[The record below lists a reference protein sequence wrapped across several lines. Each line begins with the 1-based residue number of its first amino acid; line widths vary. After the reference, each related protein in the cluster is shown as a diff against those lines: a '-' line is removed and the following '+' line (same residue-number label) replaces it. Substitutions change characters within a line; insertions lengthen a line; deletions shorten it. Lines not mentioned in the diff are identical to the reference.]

1 MSFRNFVV
9 ADGAKETSFLP
20 KNPEE
25 VSYGVG
31 SPSVSVNNQEEDD
44 AKMIEP
50 LASLQLSKP
59 DKKSKPMVIEE
70 TSQLVE
76 NVAESDDPLSEDDQV
91 TIIGSSSGIA
101 DRVRNRKGTSAKP
114 VKPTPKRKLILPTPP
129 SRNTRQ
135 KGQIITKKAAEALD
149 EDIHGKYMCH

>member
-9 ADGAKETSFLP
+9 VDGAKETSFLP

-31 SPSVSVNNQEEDD
+31 SPSVSVNNQEDD
-44 AKMIEP
+44 AHMVEP
-50 LASLQLSKP
+50 IASLQPSKP
-59 DKKSKPMVIEE
+59 EKKVKPVIAEE

-101 DRVRNRKGTSAKP
+101 DRVRNRKGMSAKP

-135 KGQIITKKAAEALD
+135 KGQIVTKKAAEALD
-149 EDIHGKYMCH
+149 EDIHGKYICY

>member
-1 MSFRNFVV
+1 MSFRNFVI
-9 ADGAKETSFLP
+9 ADGARETSFLS

-31 SPSVSVNNQEEDD
+31 SPSVTVNNQEDD
-44 AKMIEP
+44 AQMVEP
-50 LASLQLSKP
+50 IASLQPSKP
-59 DKKSKPMVIEE
+59 EKKPKPVIAEE

-76 NVAESDDPLSEDDQV
+76 NIAEFDDPLSEDDQV

-101 DRVRNRKGTSAKP
+101 DRVRNRKVMSAKP

-135 KGQIITKKAAEALD
+135 KGQIVTKKAAEALD
-149 EDIHGKYMCH
+149 EDIHGKYI

>member
-20 KNPEE
+20 RNPEE

-31 SPSVSVNNQEEDD
+31 SPSVSVNNQEDD
-44 AKMIEP
+44 AKMVEP
-50 LASLQLSKP
+50 IASLQPSKP
-59 DKKSKPMVIEE
+59 DKKSKPMVTEE

-101 DRVRNRKGTSAKP
+101 DRVRNRKGTSAKL

-149 EDIHGKYMCH
+149 EDIHGKYMCY

>member
-9 ADGAKETSFLP
+9 ADGARETSFLP

-31 SPSVSVNNQEEDD
+31 SPSVSINNQEDD
-44 AKMIEP
+44 AQMVEP
-50 LASLQLSKP
+50 IASLQPSKP
-59 DKKSKPMVIEE
+59 EKKSKPMIAEE

-91 TIIGSSSGIA
+91 TIIGSSSGIS

-129 SRNTRQ
+129 SRNTKQ
-135 KGQIITKKAAEALD
+135 KGQIITKKVAEALD
-149 EDIHGKYMCH
+149 EDIHGKYICY

>member
-20 KNPEE
+20 RNPEE

-44 AKMIEP
+44 AKMVEP
-50 LASLQLSKP
+50 LASLQPSKP

-70 TSQLVE
+70 ISQLVE

-101 DRVRNRKGTSAKP
+101 DSVRNRKGTSSKP
-114 VKPTPKRKLILPTPP
+114 VKPNPKRKLILPTPP

>member
-1 MSFRNFVV
+1 M
-9 ADGAKETSFLP
+9 
-20 KNPEE
+20 
-25 VSYGVG
+25 
-31 SPSVSVNNQEEDD
+31 NNQEDD
-44 AKMIEP
+44 AHMVEP
-50 LASLQLSKP
+50 IASLQPSKP
-59 DKKSKPMVIEE
+59 DKKPKPVIAEE

-101 DRVRNRKGTSAKP
+101 DRVRNRKVMSAKP

-135 KGQIITKKAAEALD
+135 KGQIVSKKDVEALD
-149 EDIHGKYMCH
+149 EDIHGKCIRY

>member
-9 ADGAKETSFLP
+9 ADDSSETSFLP
-20 KNPEE
+20 RNPEK

-31 SPSVSVNNQEEDD
+31 SPSVSVNNQEDD
-44 AKMIEP
+44 AKMVEP
-50 LASLQLSKP
+50 IASMQPSKP
-59 DKKSKPMVIEE
+59 DKKSKPMIAEE

-76 NVAESDDPLSEDDQV
+76 NVAESNDPLSEDDQV

-101 DRVRNRKGTSAKP
+101 DRIRNRKGTSAKP

-149 EDIHGKYMCH
+149 EDIHGKYMRY